1 MTDVIA
7 VPDEIDL
14 DETIVLIGTDADYW
28 LLHGEKYLS
37 AMLSAEEYYPTPVIF
52 YEYDSMFELTMDL
65 EEGVLIGSLWAIHPG
80 IIGRL
85 RREEHIKEERR

>member
-1 MTDVIA
+1 MTN
-7 VPDEIDL
+7 
-14 DETIVLIGTDADYW
+14 ETEKDQEEQIVLIGFEDSYW

-37 AMLSAEEYYPTPVIF
+37 AMLSAEEYYPTPVIY

-65 EEGVLIGSLWAIHPG
+65 EEGVLIGALWGIHPG

-85 RREEHIKEERR
+85 RREDLIIEERK

>member
-1 MTDVIA
+1 MA
-7 VPDEIDL
+7 DEITPISELDL
-14 DETIVLIGTDADYW
+14 EETIVLIGTDDDYW

-52 YEYDSMFELTMDL
+52 YQYDSMYELTASL
-65 EEGVLIGSLWAIHPG
+65 EEGTLLGSLWAIHPG

-85 RREEHIKEERR
+85 RREELIKEERR